1 MNRLGHSVQLLE
13 IGDDGGAGFRLALA
27 VRHDEA
33 APSDDLAD
41 GSSIRAEATATVDT
55 ALQNP
60 SPMTSIARRFLMDV
74 TVGANRT

>member
-13 IGDDGGAGFRLALA
+13 TVDDGGAGFRLALA
-27 VRHDEA
+27 V
-33 APSDDLAD
+33 DDLAD
-41 GSSIRAEATATVDT
+41 GSGICAEAASTVDT

-60 SPMTSIARRFLMDV
+60 SPVTRIARRFLMDV

>member
-1 MNRLGHSVQLLE
+1 LNN
-13 IGDDGGAGFRLALA
+13 
-27 VRHDEA
+27 A

-41 GSSIRAEATATVDT
+41 GSSICAAATSTVDI

-60 SPMTSIARRFLMDV
+60 SPMMSIARRFLMDV

>member
-1 MNRLGHSVQLLE
+1 LNN
-13 IGDDGGAGFRLALA
+13 
-27 VRHDEA
+27 A

-41 GSSIRAEATATVDT
+41 GSSICAEATSTVDI

-60 SPMTSIARRFLMDV
+60 SPMMSIARRFLMDV